1 MNQSNC
7 FVEVCPQHYIAAQLN
22 LTDIYMNF
30 VCFKTLISV
39 ELLLYLLSS
48 LFQSQKANSIP
59 QSTKKKSHLSW
70 SYLIWEILKFKMWC
84 EFILIFEKTIL

>member
-48 LFQSQKANSIP
+48 LFQSQKALLVSLSP
-59 QSTKKKSHLSW
+59 QKKNP
-70 SYLIWEILKFKMWC
+70 IWVDL
-84 EFILIFEKTIL
+84 T